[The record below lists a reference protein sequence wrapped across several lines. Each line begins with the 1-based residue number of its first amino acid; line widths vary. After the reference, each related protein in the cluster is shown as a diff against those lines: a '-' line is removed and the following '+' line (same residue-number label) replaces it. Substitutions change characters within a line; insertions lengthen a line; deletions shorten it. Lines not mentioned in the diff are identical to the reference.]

1 MERAFSRI
9 SWMEPNKMIRESIG
23 NLVEGSHLSHE
34 DAFAAMTE
42 IISGSATDTQIGA
55 FLTALSI
62 KGETVEELQ
71 AMAEVMK
78 SFSVQ
83 IHPRVKGRL
92 VDTCGTGGDRLKTFN
107 ISTTSAFVVA
117 GAGVPVAKHGNRSVT
132 SKCGSA
138 DVLEALG
145 LNLDMNHKQVEES
158 IENVGIGFLFAPKFH
173 PAMKHVAM
181 PRKEIGIRTVFNI
194 LGPITNPANA
204 SAQLVGVY
212 DERLVEKIA
221 HTLKGLG
228 CEAGAIVHGL
238 DGMDEISTIGKT
250 KIAWLKD
257 ETVKVATHTPSEFG
271 VEVAKIEDLQVSTA
285 SENAKT
291 TVRIL
296 LGTKGPKRDIVLVN
310 AAVGILVGGLAG
322 NLEDAMVLARRS
334 IDDGAALQKL
344 EGTIRSSG
352 GSLSRL
358 RELECDNE

>member
-1 MERAFSRI
+1 
-9 SWMEPNKMIRESIG
+9 MIRESIG
-23 NLVEGSHLSHE
+23 NLVEGSHLSHQE
-34 DAFAAMTE
+34 AFAAMTE

-55 FLTALSI
+55 FLTALAM

-78 SFSVQ
+78 DFSVQ
-83 IHPRVKGRL
+83 IHPQVKGRL

-117 GAGVPVAKHGNRSVT
+117 GAGVSVAKHGNRSVT

-138 DVLEALG
+138 DVLEELG

-173 PAMKHVAM
+173 PAMKRVAT
-181 PRKEIGIRTVFNI
+181 PRKEIGVRTIFNL

-204 SAQLVGVY
+204 SAQLIGVY

-221 HTLKGLG
+221 YTLKGLG

-238 DGMDEISTIGKT
+238 DGIDEISTIGKT

-257 ETVKVATHTPSEFG
+257 QTVKVSTCTPPEFG
-271 VEVAKIEDLQVSTA
+271 VKVAKIEDLQASTT
-285 SENAKT
+285 SDNAKT
-291 TVRIL
+291 TTRIL
-296 LGTKGPKRDIVLVN
+296 LGMKGPKRDIVLVN
-310 AAVGILVGGLAG
+310 AAVGILVGGLAE
-322 NLEDAMVLARRS
+322 NLEDAMELARRS
-334 IDDGAALQKL
+334 IDDGAALRKL
-344 EGTIRSSG
+344 EGMIKSSG
-352 GSLSRL
+352 GSLSKL
-358 RELECDNE
+358 RELENDID